1 MARTSKY
8 TREVLAEAVAASASI
23 AGVLR
28 HLGVP
33 LSGGMHAHISRRIK
47 FFDLDTRHFTGQGH
61 NRGLLSRDR
70 QTAEQILVVRMPGS
84 GRAKP
89 RMLRRALIESGVPY
103 QCAACGVGGTWN
115 GMPLILHV
123 DHIDGNYLDCQP
135 SNVRFLC
142 PNCHSQTPSWAGGN
156 KLVRHYRM
164 PPALGYPIRVDQV
177 LTLFDR
183 LDEQSAS

>member
-47 FFDLDTRHFTGQGH
+47 FFELDTTHFTGKGH
-61 NRGLLSRDR
+61 NRGRQGPDR
-70 QTAEQILVVRMPGS
+70 KTPEQIFVVRKPGS

-89 RMLRRALIESGVPY
+89 RMLRRALSEFGVPY
-103 QCAACGVGGTWN
+103 QCSACGVGETWN

-123 DHIDGNYLDCQP
+123 DHIDGNYLDCRP
-135 SNVRFLC
+135 SNLRFLC
-142 PNCHSQTPSWAGGN
+142 PNCHSQTPSWAGRN
-156 KLVRHYRM
+156 KLVRSYRM
-164 PPALGYPIRVDQV
+164 PPALGSPIRVDQV
-177 LTLFDR
+177 LTVVR
-183 LDEQSAS
+183 SPRRQSAS